1 MSGFFIGID
10 QGTSLTTAVLTDDR
24 FRVLGKASIPHHNF
38 YPQPGWMEEDP
49 EEILENCILAARKV
63 LEEHPQA
70 DAAKVTAIGL
80 DHQGETCCAWNRK
93 TGKPVSRA
101 IVWQDR
107 RTSGL
112 ADRLEAEHGKEIR
125 KITGVMPDAYY
136 SATKFRWILDNVPEA
151 AALAESGDLCL
162 GTLNTFIFWHLTGG
176 DCFRTEP
183 SSASCMMLMD
193 LKECR
198 WSPFLLDLLGLQED
212 WLPEICDCSDWFG
225 ETDFLGPKIPI
236 TASLADS
243 HASIIGVGCFREGML
258 KTSYG
263 TGNFMSFHTGKQPV
277 FADRI
282 YPDCIWRKDGEAAYR
297 LRGACYSAGAAI
309 DWLRNGIRLIDKP
322 EDSERLARAVPDS
335 GGVVFVPA
343 LSGLA
348 TPYWD
353 PYARGLLIGLTGGS
367 TNEHI
372 VRAVLESI
380 ACQVAVCAEAMR
392 DATGRDGIAM
402 RADGGMV
409 ENSFLMQLQA
419 DLLNLPVEI
428 PDEKETAALGAA
440 CAAGITVR
448 ALEGPESMLSRVR
461 IRKTYEPA
469 MPEEKRIEMLS
480 RWKRAVERSRS
491 WAAEEE

>member
-1 MSGFFIGID
+1 M
-10 QGTSLTTAVLTDDR
+10 
-24 FRVLGKASIPHHNF
+24 
-38 YPQPGWMEEDP
+38 
-49 EEILENCILAARKV
+49 
-63 LEEHPQA
+63 
-70 DAAKVTAIGL
+70 
-80 DHQGETCCAWNRK
+80 
-93 TGKPVSRA
+93 
-101 IVWQDR
+101 
-107 RTSGL
+107 
-112 ADRLEAEHGKEIR
+112 
-125 KITGVMPDAYY
+125 
-136 SATKFRWILDNVPEA
+136 
-151 AALAESGDLCL
+151 
-162 GTLNTFIFWHLTGG
+162 
-176 DCFRTEP
+176 
-183 SSASCMMLMD
+183 
-193 LKECR
+193 
-198 WSPFLLDLLGLQED
+198 
-212 WLPEICDCSDWFG
+212 
-225 ETDFLGPKIPI
+225 
-236 TASLADS
+236 
-243 HASIIGVGCFREGML
+243 

-380 ACQVAVCAEAMR
+380 VCQVAVCAEAMR